1 MSTDQKGKLLKLLV
15 AALVVLITVALV
27 AFSWLIYS
35 LESARKNFSLQ
46 REAYEKQISTLRD
59 EVNHYKQALASVS
72 PGLSVAQ
79 KKDLSPSTEA
89 ALLANKI
96 KVIAGCRDLGYKGYR
111 DLEVYNF
118 SISVD
123 APEEVLSRIES
134 VTYEFNHP
142 SFTEKSLLSN
152 DKATHFQRAYTGW
165 GCLASVLVHV
175 KFSNPAVEA
184 PPIDFNMCKV
194 LQQQTCSGTQK

>member
-1 MSTDQKGKLLKLLV
+1 MSGDPKGKLLKLLV
-15 AALVVLITVALV
+15 AVLVVLITVAVV
-27 AFSWLIYS
+27 AFSWLVYS
-35 LESARKNFSLQ
+35 LESARRNFSLQ
-46 REAYEKQISTLRD
+46 RQAYEKQISALRE
-59 EVNHYKQALASVS
+59 EVNHYQQALASVS
-72 PGLSVAQ
+72 PGLSGAQ
-79 KKDLSPSTEA
+79 KRDLPPSTEA

-96 KVIAGCRDLGYKGYR
+96 KVVAGCRDLGYKGYR

-123 APEEVLSRIES
+123 APAEVLSRIES

-184 PPIDFNMCKV
+184 PPIDFNMCKA
-194 LQQQTCSGTQK
+194 LQEHPCSSSQK